1 MLKMTIVLD
10 GFNRKPI
17 VIPIMDYKIKKSFL
31 CIHTFDG
38 KYICYN
44 IRQIE
49 RFEVADDN

>member
-1 MLKMTIVLD
+1 MLKMTIVLE

-17 VIPIMDYKIKKSFL
+17 ILPVKAYKIKKWFL

-44 IRQIE
+44 IRRIE
-49 RFEVADDN
+49 RFEVE